1 MKSTG
6 SLDGRVI
13 LVTGGG
19 AGIGRGIC
27 LACAAEG
34 ARIVNLAPSRNGA
47 ETEAA
52 VRAQGG
58 TALWVQ
64 GDVTRAEDVDAAV
77 ARAVEVFGGLD
88 GVVHNATS
96 RHSGRVIPV
105 QDLAEDVWQD
115 NIAVSLRGAFNLAK
129 AARPHLKPGR
139 GRFVVM
145 TSPAAMEGA
154 VHLPA
159 YAAVK
164 GAMRGFAKSL
174 AVEWGPLGIGV
185 TVLSPLALT
194 PALENAYKENPE
206 LEPRLRKLVPLG
218 RVGDPLT
225 DIAPVITFLVGDAS
239 RYVTG
244 QTIIVDG
251 GRFTTL

>member
-1 MKSTG
+1 
-6 SLDGRVI
+6 
-13 LVTGGG
+13 
-19 AGIGRGIC
+19 
-27 LACAAEG
+27 
-34 ARIVNLAPSRNGA
+34 
-47 ETEAA
+47 
-52 VRAQGG
+52 
-58 TALWVQ
+58 
-64 GDVTRAEDVDAAV
+64 
-77 ARAVEVFGGLD
+77 
-88 GVVHNATS
+88 
-96 RHSGRVIPV
+96 
-105 QDLAEDVWQD
+105 
-115 NIAVSLRGAFNLAK
+115 
-129 AARPHLKPGR
+129 
-139 GRFVVM
+139 
-145 TSPAAMEGA
+145 